1 MSLKVCLP
9 GMVER
14 GEISQEQ
21 ADYMGEVYDQI
32 EAKYRG
38 KGSEASVA
46 ANATRDTVAQLEAET
61 FQRKRQT
68 ILQMAAQRTVLDNIQ
83 TKFKGDI
90 GHAAMAIFDKSDKA
104 QYSGVEQRR
113 KAIQRRSHAMMEGIL
128 SNFRR
133 RVTGVIRKP
142 ALLKE
147 VVREIFG
154 EDTGNI
160 AAKELAKAWLETA
173 EMLRQRF
180 NQAGGAIGKLENWG
194 LPQWHNAIAVRQA
207 GFEAWREFITPLLD
221 PAKMVDGAGQPL
233 TPQTLQATLR
243 HVYDTIHTDGW
254 FDRIPGT
261 GGAKKLAN
269 RRADSR
275 FLIFKDADSWLQYQE
290 AFGRSN
296 PFDAMMGHISGM
308 SRDIALMEILGP
320 NPNATVRW
328 LKDIVTKDAQLGT
341 GEKLTAAAHAN
352 ERIQAMYDTI
362 TGTASTPINPRVATW
377 GQGVR
382 SFLTS
387 ALLGGATI
395 SATSDVGFQAV
406 TRKFNGLPVAGA
418 ITGYLKLFR
427 PYMSADQKLAIRL
440 GLGADEAS
448 RIASAQQRYIG
459 ESIGPELASRLSDG
473 ILRLSGLSPW
483 TQAGRWGFGWDT
495 LGFMAA
501 NADKPFSKLDSSF
514 RGMMER
520 YGIGSN
526 EWTKIRQTP
535 LHTERGVTFLRPVDI
550 KDTVLGDKVLEMISH
565 EEDFAVPS
573 TTLSSRS
580 MYNIGKPGT
589 IAGEAAR
596 SLTLYKS
603 FSISMLMTHGA
614 RGMAQSPYNALKYA
628 AGLAITTTALGAL
641 AVQLKEIAKGR
652 DPLPMADPKFWGRA
666 LLQGGGVGI
675 FGDFIGA
682 SENRYG
688 GGLAETIAGPVVGLA
703 SDVAAVPWELTKE
716 PDKRHLG
723 RMATKLAGR
732 YTPGSSLWY
741 ARLAFQRVMMDQMQA
756 MIDPEYYDSWD
767 RMEKYAE
774 RTGQG
779 YWWEP
784 GQTAPQRAPD
794 TTHLTEAMPE

>member
-1 MSLKVCLP
+1 VSLKVCLP

-21 ADYMGEVYDQI
+21 ADYMADVYDQI

-38 KGSEASVA
+38 RGSDASAA

-61 FQRKRQT
+61 FQRKRQA
-68 ILQMAAQRTVLDNIQ
+68 ILQMAAQRTALDNIQ

-104 QYSGVEQRR
+104 AYSGVEQRR
-113 KAIQRRSHAMMEGIL
+113 KAIQGRAHAMMEGIL

-133 RVTGVIRKP
+133 RVTGQIRKP
-142 ALLKE
+142 ALLKD
-147 VVREIFG
+147 VVREAFG
-154 EDTGNI
+154 EDTGSL
-160 AAKELAKAWLETA
+160 AAKELAKAWAETA

-180 NQAGGAIGKLENWG
+180 NQAGGAVGKLENWG
-194 LPQWHNAIAVRQA
+194 FPQSHNAIAVRKV
-207 GFEAWREFITPLLD
+207 GFEAWRDFITPRLD
-221 PAKMVDGAGQPL
+221 PVKMVDGAGQPL

-275 FLIFKDADSWLQYQE
+275 FLIFKDADSWMQYQE
-290 AFGRSN
+290 AFGSAT

-328 LKDIVTKDAQLGT
+328 LKDTVTKDAQLGD
-341 GEKLTAAAHAN
+341 GSKLTAAAHAN

-377 GQGVR
+377 GQGIR

-387 ALLGGATI
+387 ALLGGATV
-395 SATSDVGFQAV
+395 SATSDVGFQGV
-406 TRKFNGLPVAGA
+406 TRRFNGLPVVGA
-418 ITGYLKLFR
+418 LTGYFKLLR
-427 PYMSADQKLAIRL
+427 PYMSADQKLAVRL
-440 GLGADEAS
+440 GLIAEEAS
-448 RIASAQQRYIG
+448 KMASAQNRYLG
-459 ESIGPELASRLSDG
+459 ESMGPELASRLSDG
-473 ILRLSGLSPW
+473 VLRISGLSPW
-483 TQAGRWGFGWDT
+483 TQAGRWAFGMET
-495 LGFMAA
+495 LGFIAD
-501 NADKPFSKLDSSF
+501 NADKPFSQLNSRF

-520 YGIGSN
+520 YGIGSS
-526 EWTKIRQTP
+526 EWAKIRQTP
-535 LHTERGVTFLRPVDI
+535 LYEERGATFLRPADV
-550 KDTVLGDKVLEMISH
+550 KDTALGDKLLEMISH
-565 EEDFAVPS
+565 EVDFAVPS
-573 TTLSSRS
+573 ATLTSRS
-580 MYNIGKPGT
+580 LMNLGKPGT
-589 IAGEAAR
+589 IAGEASR
-596 SLTLYKS
+596 TLLMYKN
-603 FSISMLMTHGA
+603 FSISMLLTHGA
-614 RGMAQSPYNALKYA
+614 RGMAQSPFNALKYA
-628 AGLAITTTALGAL
+628 AGLAITTTALGAM

-688 GGLAETIAGPVVGLA
+688 GGLAETIAGPAVGLA
-703 SDVAAVPWELTKE
+703 SDVLAVPWELTKE
-716 PDKRHLG
+716 EDKRHLG
-723 RMATKLAGR
+723 RMASKLVSR

-741 ARLAFQRVMMDQMQA
+741 ARLAFQRTMMDQMQA
-756 MIDPEYYDSWD
+756 MVDPEYYDSWD

-784 GQTAPQRAPD
+784 GQMSPQRAPD